1 MKKLTI
7 AVGTTS
13 LQKIS
18 YLKEVLKELK
28 IKSIIKSVEVKSE
41 VSNQPITSSET
52 KTGSINRAKNA
63 LRKIENVDFALGIEV
78 GYHKYLKNK
87 YKIFCWTTII
97 DKHGHQI
104 SGQSYKFLLPE
115 YHQKILDAGKYL
127 GHNLDGYSKKI
138 KGSISAYIDN
148 IIRHREPFITSAL
161 KDVLIRYLRKEDFK

>member
-78 GYHKYLKNK
+78 GY
-87 YKIFCWTTII
+87 
-97 DKHGHQI
+97 
-104 SGQSYKFLLPE
+104 
-115 YHQKILDAGKYL
+115 QK
-127 GHNLDGYSKKI
+127 
-138 KGSISAYIDN
+138 
-148 IIRHREPFITSAL
+148 
-161 KDVLIRYLRKEDFK
+161 